1 MAGVSI
7 DASQLQALADDIRA
21 GSRAVV
27 KDARAAVNKGAVN
40 IKNDWR
46 REWAGLSHAPAL
58 AAAITYDVKV
68 AGRGIEAEIGP
79 DPSRRQ
85 GPLDNIIEFGTVNNA
100 PHPGGAPALRRE
112 EPRFVKAAEDL
123 IAGILK

>member
-7 DASQLQALADDIRA
+7 DASQLHALAADIRMGYKEA
-21 GSRAVV
+21 A
-27 KDARAAVNKGAVN
+27 KDARAVVSKGAVN

-58 AAAITYDVKV
+58 AAAVTYDVKV
-68 AGRGIEAEIGP
+68 LARGIEAEIGP
-79 DPSRRQ
+79 DKNKRQ
-85 GPLDNIIEFGTVNNA
+85 GSLGNVIEFGTSRNA
-100 PHPGGAPALRRE
+100 PHPGGAPALARE
-112 EPRFVKAAEDL
+112 EPRFAKAAEDL